1 MSPTDRPT
9 RSLPDLMA
17 ELAPPRV
24 PDYFDDMLKATAR
37 TRQRPAWTSL
47 ERLLPM
53 QVSAR
58 LAPLGLPSWRPLVL
72 LLVLAGLLLA
82 LATTFLVGA
91 SQRPRNVV
99 DGTFT
104 LTGSMGVERE
114 RPTATLLR
122 DGRVLV
128 AGGYGLQASR
138 TSEVFD
144 PATGQFTPSGNLL
157 HARYD
162 ASAVRLEDGRVLIVG
177 GMDTNATKGDGT
189 AYAIGEAEVWDPAT
203 NLFTPAGTLREAR
216 TKPFLR
222 PVAYG
227 RVVVSGG
234 FAWNGVDSRPSSTG
248 ELWDPPTKTF
258 ASTAPDPNPP
268 VDPSQ
273 VAGLTD
279 GRSLVLDDSGA
290 RVGYP
295 ITGPFSATGS
305 PLRPRDGY
313 ALTVT
318 QLFDGRVLLVGGSTR
333 ESPDE
338 GRPDPA
344 QRVAE
349 IWDPATGSF
358 LFTGSTIWARRQHS
372 AVRLAD
378 GRVLILG
385 NNLTSG
391 PTMTSAEIFDPG

>member
-1 MSPTDRPT
+1 MSPTNRPT
-9 RSLPDLMA
+9 RSLPDLLA

-128 AGGYGLQASR
+128 AGGYPLQASR

-144 PATGQFTPSGNLL
+144 PVTGQFTPSGDLL

-177 GMDTNATKGDGT
+177 GVDPNATSGDGT
-189 AYAIGEAEVWDPAT
+189 AYTVGEAEVWDPAT
-203 NLFTPAGTLREAR
+203 NLFTPFGTLREAR
-216 TKPFLR
+216 MRPFLR
-222 PVAYG
+222 ALADG
-227 RVVVSGG
+227 GVVVSGG
-234 FAWNGVDSRPSSTG
+234 FAWNGADSRPISTG
-248 ELWDPPTKTF
+248 ERWDPPTKTF
-258 ASTAPDPNPP
+258 ASMPSDGNPP

-279 GRSLVLDDSGA
+279 GRSLVLDDTGA

-295 ITGPFSATGS
+295 STGPLSATGS
-305 PLRPRDGY
+305 PLSPRDVDL
-313 ALTVT
+313 LTVT
-318 QLFDGRVLLVGGSTR
+318 QLSDGRVLLVGGLTV
-333 ESPDE
+333 EPPGE
-338 GRPDPA
+338 AEP
-344 QRVAE
+344 VAE
-349 IWDPATGSF
+349 IWDPATGQF
-358 LFTGSTIWARRQHS
+358 RLTGSTVWPRERHS

-378 GRVLILG
+378 GRILILG

-391 PTMTSAEIFDPG
+391 TMTSAEIFDPG